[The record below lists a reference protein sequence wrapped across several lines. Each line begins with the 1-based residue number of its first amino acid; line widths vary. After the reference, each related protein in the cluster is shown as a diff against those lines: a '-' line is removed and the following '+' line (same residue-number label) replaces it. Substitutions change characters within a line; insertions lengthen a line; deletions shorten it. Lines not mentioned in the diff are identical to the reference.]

1 MSKKIDVFWD
11 AVSDG
16 TTLDE
21 IADGIDVE
29 FIYKHE
35 KYKINTSGGSQCR
48 IKPIEQYYSELEAKV
63 ESSKP
68 IDF

>member
-1 MSKKIDVFWD
+1 MSKKMDVFWD
-11 AVSDG
+11 ALSDD

-29 FIYKHE
+29 FIYKYE
-35 KYKINTSGGSQCR
+35 KYKVNTSGGSQCR
-48 IKPIEQYYSELEAKV
+48 IRPIEQYYSGLEAKV
-63 ESSKP
+63 ENSKP